1 MTDNA
6 GELTLIEQQAYKLA
20 EAAMLMD
27 RSRATKDDGAAVM
40 AALDNNLEVWAA
52 FTTVASM
59 PDSPLAANV
68 RDNLVRLRAFVA
80 GHTVRRSGDH
90 IPDSTLDT
98 LININLQISEGL
110 LEGQK
115 KAGA

>member
-1 MTDNA
+1 MTDVA
-6 GELTLIEQQAYKLA
+6 SEMTLIEQQAYKLA
-20 EAAMLMD
+20 EAAMLLD
-27 RSRATKDDGAAVM
+27 RSRSATGDGAAVM

-52 FTTVASM
+52 FTTVASL

-68 RDNLVRLRAFVA
+68 QANLIRLRTFVA
-80 GHTVRRSGDH
+80 EQTVRSTEGIRDA
-90 IPDSTLDT
+90 TLDT

-115 KAGA
+115 KAES

>member
-1 MTDNA
+1 MTEVA
-6 GELTLIEQQAYKLA
+6 SELTLIEQQAYKLA
-20 EAAMLMD
+20 EAAMLLD
-27 RSRATKDDGAAVM
+27 RSRATKDGGAAVM

-80 GHTVRRSGDH
+80 QHIAGSGEH
-90 IPDSTLDT
+90 IQDSTLDT

-115 KAGA
+115 RAGA